1 MFTSLVPSRGLPSA
15 QHRMPVRAAEPMT
28 APRQEAPSPATH
40 KAVGIGNYGMS
51 TASQQKLNIR
61 KFYGSELY
69 KGLGSGFFDWGRT
82 FVRVMSLAQA
92 SCDYLCAKDVTVD
105 LFGHFLASTSKQNY
119 H

>member
-1 MFTSLVPSRGLPSA
+1 M
-15 QHRMPVRAAEPMT
+15 AAE
-28 APRQEAPSPATH
+28 
-40 KAVGIGNYGMS
+40 IGSYRML
-51 TASQQKLNIR
+51 TASQRKLNIR
-61 KFYGSELY
+61 KFDGLELY
-69 KGLGSGFFDWGRT
+69 MGLANGIFDWGRT